1 MIQSSM
7 MDPEY
12 AIGEDGFWVR
22 YGEHGWIPSTQKGS
36 DEEELSS
43 IFNRPLV

>member
-7 MDPEY
+7 MYPEY
-12 AIGEDGFWVR
+12 AIGEDGFGVR

-36 DEEELSS
+36 DEEDYHRF
-43 IFNRPLV
+43 FNRPLV